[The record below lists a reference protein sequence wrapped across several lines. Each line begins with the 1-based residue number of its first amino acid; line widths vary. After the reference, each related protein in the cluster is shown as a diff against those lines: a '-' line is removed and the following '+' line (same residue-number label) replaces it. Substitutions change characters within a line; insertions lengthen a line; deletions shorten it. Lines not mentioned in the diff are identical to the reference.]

1 MKKAKSIFCIL
12 FFFLNISAIFADGHA
27 KITISDLWISEA
39 PASASVLVAYVKLKN
54 NTSSPISLTNI
65 TSTSF
70 SSIEIHRTVIKNDV
84 ATMERF
90 SKLEIPSD
98 STLKLLPGDYHLML
112 FNPNKPLSL
121 GDKTELIFYFSNE
134 SKILMEAEVK
144 KRNIN
149 KSQHNH

>member
-1 MKKAKSIFCIL
+1 MKKARSLFFIL
-12 FFFLNISAIFADGHA
+12 FFFLNISTIFAAHHT

-39 PASASVLVAYVKLKN
+39 PASASVLVAYVTLKN
-54 NTSSPISLTNI
+54 NTLLPISLTNI
-65 TSTSF
+65 TSTLF
-70 SSIEIHRTVIKNDV
+70 SSIEIHRTVIKNDI
-84 ATMERF
+84 ATMQRF

-112 FNPNKPLSL
+112 FNPNKPLSV
-121 GDKTELIFYFSNE
+121 GDKPELIFYFSDE

-149 KSQHNH
+149 RSQHNH